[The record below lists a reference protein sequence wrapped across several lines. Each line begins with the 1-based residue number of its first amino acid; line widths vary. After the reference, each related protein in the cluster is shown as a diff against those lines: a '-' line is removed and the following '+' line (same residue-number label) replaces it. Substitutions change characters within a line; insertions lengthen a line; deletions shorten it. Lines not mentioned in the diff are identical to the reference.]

1 MRVIFIASL
10 SHSGSTLL
18 DLMLNAHPELVSV
31 GELKQL
37 SRFARFNKP
46 KQPRC
51 TCGTP
56 SLWDCDFWKSVN
68 DVTNR
73 ISGKTIADINVE
85 NYEEFIGFQ
94 KDNVVLFKAIA
105 EASGKQYIVDSSK
118 SSVRLQLLLS
128 NPDLDVF
135 PILLIRNPKGQICSM
150 LQKKKYKRVS
160 LGKLMHSYIE
170 TNRRVYRLIKN
181 RPYYLLRYEDLVTR
195 PEQTLN
201 SLMQTIGLSFEQAQ
215 LNWAAQERHNVG
227 GNGMR
232 RASTSELILN
242 DNWRYQLTFLQKLSI
257 DLGTIFG
264 RYPTVFG

>member
-1 MRVIFIASL
+1 
-10 SHSGSTLL
+10 
-18 DLMLNAHPELVSV
+18 MLNAHPELVSV

-51 TCGTP
+51 TCGKL

-118 SSVRLQLLLS
+118 SRVRLQLLLS

-150 LQKKKYKRVS
+150 LQKKKYKHVS

-181 RPYYLLRYEDLVTR
+181 RPHYILRYEDLVTR

-232 RASTSELILN
+232 RDSTSELIL
-242 DNWRYQLTFLQKLSI
+242 DDKWRYQLTFLQKLSI

-264 RYPTVFG
+264 RYPTVLG

>member
-1 MRVIFIASL
+1 MFYA
-10 SHSGSTLL
+10 T
-18 DLMLNAHPELVSV
+18 
-31 GELKQL
+31 
-37 SRFARFNKP
+37 
-46 KQPRC
+46 
-51 TCGTP
+51 
-56 SLWDCDFWKSVN
+56 
-68 DVTNR
+68 
-73 ISGKTIADINVE
+73 
-85 NYEEFIGFQ
+85 EE
-94 KDNVVLFKAIA
+94 
-105 EASGKQYIVDSSK
+105 
-118 SSVRLQLLLS
+118 
-128 NPDLDVF
+128 
-135 PILLIRNPKGQICSM
+135 
-150 LQKKKYKRVS
+150 
-160 LGKLMHSYIE
+160 LMHSYVE